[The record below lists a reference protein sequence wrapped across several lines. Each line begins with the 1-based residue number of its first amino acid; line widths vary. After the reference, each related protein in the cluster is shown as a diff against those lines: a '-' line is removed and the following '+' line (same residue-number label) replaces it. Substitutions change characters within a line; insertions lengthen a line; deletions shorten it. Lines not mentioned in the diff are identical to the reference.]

1 VMEVAPEFWQSP
13 DALSAIYVRAQTGAT
28 VPLTALTR
36 FQPSAAPLQVNH
48 QGLFPS
54 VTISFNLAPDVALGH
69 AVVAVEEAGRRMAL
83 PANVRGKFAGA
94 AQAFQDSLSTQP
106 LLILAALV
114 AVYIVLGMLY
124 ESYVH
129 PLTILSTLPSAGVGA
144 LLALMICRMD
154 LSIIAIIGI
163 ILLIGIVKK
172 NAIMVID
179 VALDLERREG
189 RAPREAIHEACL
201 RRLRPILMTTMAALL
216 GALPLALGTGT
227 GSELRRP
234 LGVSIVGGLLL
245 SQLLTLYTTPV
256 VYLFLERWRLRTVS
270 GWRKLSE
277 RLGGRRPIEQIS
289 GGK

>member
-1 VMEVAPEFWQSP
+1 M
-13 DALSAIYVRAQTGAT
+13 
-28 VPLTALTR
+28 
-36 FQPSAAPLQVNH
+36 NH

-54 VTISFNLAPDVALGH
+54 VTMSFNLAPDVSLGH
-69 AVVAVEEAGRRMAL
+69 AVTAVQDAGRRVGL
-83 PANVRGKFAGA
+83 PASVRGKFAGA

-144 LLALMICRMD
+144 LLALMLCRMD

-179 VALDLERREG
+179 VALDLERREE
-189 RAPREAIHEACL
+189 RAPKDAIYTACL
-201 RRLRPILMTTMAALL
+201 QRLRPILMTTMAAML

-234 LGVSIVGGLLL
+234 LGVSIIGGLML
-245 SQLLTLYTTPV
+245 SQLLTLYTTPI
-256 VYLFLERWRLRTVS
+256 VYLFLERWRIRMAKVWTRIGARIGV
-270 GWRKLSE
+270 
-277 RLGGRRPIEQIS
+277 RRPVEQIS